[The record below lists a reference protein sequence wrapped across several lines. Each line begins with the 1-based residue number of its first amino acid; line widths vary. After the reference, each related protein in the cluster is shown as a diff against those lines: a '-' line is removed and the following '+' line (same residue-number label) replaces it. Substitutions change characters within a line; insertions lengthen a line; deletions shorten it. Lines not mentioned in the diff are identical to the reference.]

1 MPFAMHKFP
10 LRTGKN
16 LITAGSRICAPNSH
30 VAVQAR
36 ELQLWTA
43 VDLEPAGSPE
53 QSEAL
58 TQEVYVAL
66 TGETLPYEAY
76 RCQLI
81 STVLMDGGGFVVHA
95 FLIHEA

>member
-1 MPFAMHKFP
+1 MPFAMHNFP

-16 LITAGSRICAPNSH
+16 LIVTGGRICAPNCH

-36 ELQLWTA
+36 ELQLWAA
-43 VDLEPAGSPE
+43 VDVDPTGSAE
-53 QSEAL
+53 QSVAV
-58 TQEVYVAL
+58 THEVYVAL
-66 TGETLPYEAY
+66 TGEHLPYAAH